1 VGIASF
7 NINGVNR
14 RLDHLLGWLAA
25 RKPDIVCLQELKVP
39 EPDFP
44 RAAVEAAGYGAV
56 WRSEPAWNGVAILA
70 RDADPVLVRTELP
83 GDPSDRQ
90 RRYIEA
96 AVRGIL
102 VASIL
107 RGDARIIW
115 RWCNELRAR
124 DMELRAI
131 TESIYLIPGEA
142 SPRLLKDGVTLPPA
156 ASGPRPS
163 PKSGTS
169 AISVALPWRVLPRW
183 RS

>member
-1 VGIASF
+1 VRIANF

-56 WRSEPAWNGVAILA
+56 WRSESAWNGVVILA

-107 RGDARIIW
+107 GGDARIIL
-115 RWCNELRAR
+115 RWFNELRAR
-124 DMELRAI
+124 DMELRERSKPVRPPSDRRA
-131 TESIYLIPGEA
+131 PA
-142 SPRLLKDGVTLPPA
+142 SAPLSPLAR
-156 ASGPRPS
+156 RPS
-163 PKSGTS
+163 FRKKPGCVLRIAATGQSSGRD
-169 AISVALPWRVLPRW
+169 RVNDCR
-183 RS
+183 